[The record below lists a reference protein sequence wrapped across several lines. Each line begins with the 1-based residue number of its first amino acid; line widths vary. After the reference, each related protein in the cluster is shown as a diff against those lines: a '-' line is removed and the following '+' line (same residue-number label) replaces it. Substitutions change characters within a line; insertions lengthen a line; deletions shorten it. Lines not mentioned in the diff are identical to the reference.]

1 MTCFEPSSALP
12 CGLLRPPSRSALFKP
27 LVPSRVRAD
36 AFARYHQSVS
46 PLPIMVRCLTKPAA
60 VVNAY
65 SSARVRGDWRSARVS
80 APTATVS
87 RSIRCH
93 LRSEYL
99 VTDCSSHRSLLRPC
113 PRCLASAQL
122 LRLPL
127 PVSRPITNYSPSMFG
142 RTVCSGQRRAVP
154 ASAVTPSA
162 SARRPC
168 LPLSVSDSALITTR
182 GDPASSPLGP
192 ASARVFAAAVGRLDR
207 H

>member
-1 MTCFEPSSALP
+1 
-12 CGLLRPPSRSALFKP
+12 
-27 LVPSRVRAD
+27 
-36 AFARYHQSVS
+36 
-46 PLPIMVRCLTKPAA
+46 MVRCLTKPAA

-142 RTVCSGQRRAVP
+142 RTVCSGQRRDGACVSGNSISVRAASVP
-154 ASAVTPSA
+154 AAVSQRYSANYHPWRSGKQSAGTGVRASVCSCRRSARPALDCERSRSVPSAVF
-162 SARRPC
+162 C
-168 LPLSVSDSALITTR
+168 L
-182 GDPASSPLGP
+182 
-192 ASARVFAAAVGRLDR
+192 GRW
-207 H
+207 